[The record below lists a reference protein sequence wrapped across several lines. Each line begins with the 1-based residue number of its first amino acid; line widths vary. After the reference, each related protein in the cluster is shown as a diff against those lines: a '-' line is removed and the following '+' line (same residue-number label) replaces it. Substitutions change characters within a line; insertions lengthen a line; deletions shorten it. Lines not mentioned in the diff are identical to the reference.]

1 MRRGH
6 PGTALAAAVALGLAA
21 APVAAD
27 SIDITSVKD
36 QLVVL
41 RASGDEYV
49 ALVPFETS
57 SQHFYYGNSRAMYR
71 QQTFLSSADE
81 GTSVERVFWSPIT
94 ANESRLVF
102 DSGIWTL
109 RCGDRELELDPV
121 ANVEA
126 ERLLGSASFREPRW
140 KREAYLLARDAE
152 HHYYYVDHL
161 HSARGGSGFRLF
173 IGKKGRLKQV
183 KLSDVVH
190 DSEGEIFVT
199 ARGELRVETTPDR
212 AAPALMWK
220 RRGTTTALLTV
231 PVERNP
237 YLIYQELGVY
247 AGEQFGTPCDRV
259 TEPAAAARSK

>member
-1 MRRGH
+1 MV
-6 PGTALAAAVALGLAA
+6 LAAAVALGLAA
-21 APVAAD
+21 TPVAAD
-27 SIDITSVKD
+27 RAETSIDITSIKD

-41 RASGDEYV
+41 RAGGDEYV

-71 QQTFLSSADE
+71 QQTFLTSTDE
-81 GTSVERVFWSPIT
+81 GTAVERVFWSPVT

-102 DSGIWTL
+102 DNGIWTL

-152 HHYYYVDHL
+152 HHYYYIDHVR
-161 HSARGGSGFRLF
+161 SARGGSGFRLF
-173 IGKKGRLKQV
+173 IGKKGRLNQI
-183 KLSDVVH
+183 KLADVVR

-199 ARGELRVETTPDR
+199 ARGELHVETTPDSP
-212 AAPALMWK
+212 APALIWK
-220 RRGTTTALLTV
+220 RRGAGKATVLLTV

-247 AGEQFGTPCDRV
+247 AGEQFGTPCEQPRAP
-259 TEPAAAARSK
+259 TARSK